1 MNDGQV
7 LAKENFPEGK
17 LVFKPNLSFRESL
30 VMPRGRAT
38 RAQGT
43 VSAHAF
49 SPEKRELLIYMSLNR
64 INGLD

>member
-30 VMPRGRAT
+30 VMLKGRAT
-38 RAQGT
+38 VLRARYRPT
-43 VSAHAF
+43 HFLS
-49 SPEKRELLIYMSLNR
+49 REA
-64 INGLD
+64 